1 MPQVA
6 SDPKVHT
13 PNLHMPRVPRPAPS
27 DRAPSPFESLI
38 DDTAQPAPEPAP
50 KQPESK
56 VAKGDDKQAP
66 EKSKDCKT
74 AEANDN
80 TKPADTDDVTA
91 ADEVPADG
99 STPKV
104 DGKKIAKPKSASD
117 VGDTIQPES
126 GHEQADG
133 QKADDANATTPADG
147 VVTVASADA
156 ISMVQTPAQT
166 PDEMMDDGK
175 KIEQP
180 LQQLAL
186 VADAAPKTTQLGAD
200 LPKAVVGKTADN
212 GKTKQVDADDEVKTD
227 QPTDETDDAF
237 QILTKDSAPK
247 DAESKAQTGTGD
259 GDKQHVSQGRG
270 DFITAS
276 HRSDAGAPTPPPG
289 NDVSAAAKMSNDVP
303 TQAQIQGGT
312 SHASQNAAAPA
323 TLVSQ
328 PGPQPVAVPL
338 SGVAIEIAGKAL
350 AGKNRFEIRLDPP
363 ELGRIDVRLDV
374 DRDGN
379 VTSRL
384 TVDRQDTLDLLRRDA
399 AGLERALQDAGLKT
413 ANNGLQ
419 FSLRDQSMNEQ
430 QAGTSPGAAVLVATD
445 ESLPSLDVIPQRH
458 RLAGQG
464 GGLDI
469 RV

>member
-1 MPQVA
+1 VPQVA
-6 SDPKVHT
+6 SDAKIHA
-13 PNLHMPRVPRPAPS
+13 PNPHMPRVARPAPS

-38 DDTAQPAPEPAP
+38 DDTSQPVEAAPPS
-50 KQPESK
+50 KDSK
-56 VAKGDDKQAP
+56 VAKNDDKQAP
-66 EKSKDCKT
+66 AKSKDCKT
-74 AEANDN
+74 AEPNDD
-80 TKPADTDDVTA
+80 TKPANTDEVTP
-91 ADEVPADG
+91 ADEVSPDG
-99 STPKV
+99 NTAKV
-104 DGKKIAKPKSASD
+104 DGKKVAKPDATSN
-117 VGDTIQPES
+117 VGHSIQPES
-126 GHEQADG
+126 DHEPTAG
-133 QKADDANATTPADG
+133 QKTDDANAATPADG
-147 VVTVASADA
+147 VVTVTSSAA
-156 ISMVQTPAQT
+156 ILIAQTPAQT
-166 PDEMMDDGK
+166 PNEMPDDGK
-175 KIEQP
+175 QQVEQP
-180 LQQLAL
+180 LQQVTL
-186 VADAAPKTTQLGAD
+186 VADAAPKISQLGAD
-200 LPKAVVGKTADN
+200 LPKAVVGKKADD
-212 GKTKQVDADDEVKTD
+212 GKAKQVDVDDQVKTD

-237 QILTKDSAPK
+237 QILNK
-247 DAESKAQTGTGD
+247 DAAPQHAENKAQTEPGD
-259 GDKQHVSQGRG
+259 GNKQVSQVRG
-270 DFITAS
+270 DAVTNNHRFDASGPGPAGSTDLSGTAKVS
-276 HRSDAGAPTPPPG
+276 ADTTAQLPIPGTATHSTANAAPVSAPTL
-289 NDVSAAAKMSNDVP
+289 
-303 TQAQIQGGT
+303 QA
-312 SHASQNAAAPA
+312 S
-323 TLVSQ
+323 
-328 PGPQPVAVPL
+328 PQPVAVPL

-384 TVDRQDTLDLLRRDA
+384 TVDRPDTLDLLRRDA